1 MSRFEPIL
9 IERNIVQN
17 YVELVQPRSIQF
29 SVWLGCDQEAGL
41 EHRKMYKSQ
50 LLFVKCSAASYPKS
64 VATFRDSPH
73 PDISMLFRVIAAFV
87 SVALIPQGALAAL
100 TPADVVTNVG
110 IVTKVSGNIN
120 SALSPI
126 TLTSSPDVIT
136 TAAQVSQRE

>member
-1 MSRFEPIL
+1 
-9 IERNIVQN
+9 
-17 YVELVQPRSIQF
+17 
-29 SVWLGCDQEAGL
+29 
-41 EHRKMYKSQ
+41 
-50 LLFVKCSAASYPKS
+50 
-64 VATFRDSPH
+64 
-73 PDISMLFRVIAAFV
+73 MLFRVIAAFV